1 LNGPQRAL
9 VALQKVRDLEV
20 EASSRVLAGAL
31 DALRVATEAVA
42 RSEATVVAHSHAVAA
57 SRADHQRALEGGS
70 ARAGELADD
79 ASWERGS
86 RAVHDALVGRAAV
99 VKNVEAQAAE
109 RVEKARVEL
118 AERLAASKVS
128 QAALSRVDAA
138 DRRAAELREEEAA
151 AEAWRPRPRR

>member
-1 LNGPQRAL
+1 LTGPRRAL

-20 EASSRVLAGAL
+20 EASSRGLAGAL
-31 DALRVATEAVA
+31 DSLRGATEAVE
-42 RSEATVVAHSHAVAA
+42 RSEATVLAHSRATARC
-57 SRADHQRALEGGS
+57 RADHQGALEGGS

-86 RAVHDALVGRAAV
+86 RAVHEALVARTSEAR
-99 VKNVEAQAAE
+99 NVEAQAAE
-109 RVEKARVEL
+109 RAEKARVEL
-118 AERLAASKVS
+118 AERMAAAKVS
-128 QAALSRVDAA
+128 QAALSRIDAA